1 MFKNVVFTNVENV
14 DDNIFILKHIRG
26 SQEDRTDLKIG
37 KKIQFDFKNLK
48 FETKKTVFSDF

>member
-26 SQEDRTDLKIG
+26 SQGDRTDLKIG